1 MHVKSG
7 LALILFLLALTSP
20 VVLAHTS
27 NSHNMNFFD
36 GLLHLVSQA
45 DHVLLLAPAILLIL
59 GYRFRKLITRIIKSY
74 RDRNDH
80 F

>member
-7 LALILFLLALTSP
+7 LALMLFLLALTSP

-27 NSHNMNFFD
+27 DSHNMNFFD

-45 DHVLLLAPAILLIL
+45 DHVLLLAPIILLVL
-59 GYRFRKLITRIIKSY
+59 GYRFRKLIMHIIKPY
-74 RDRNDH
+74 RARNDR

>member
-7 LALILFLLALTSP
+7 LTLIMFLLTLTSP

-27 NSHNMNFFD
+27 DRHDMNFAD

-45 DHVLLLAPAILLIL
+45 DHVLLLAPIILLIL
-59 GYRFRKLITRIIKSY
+59 GYHFRKPIMHIIKPY
-74 RDRNDH
+74 RAGNDH
-80 F
+80 L